1 MSKEE
6 AREDLTCV
14 STLWKV
20 TEAKCS
26 EKEKKWLD
34 FQHWETKNKAIGWE
48 NWGTFGGRASFIL
61 KPRFCVVPARN
72 APASK

>member
-48 NWGTFGGRASFIL
+48 NWGTFWGES
-61 KPRFCVVPARN
+61 
-72 APASK
+72 